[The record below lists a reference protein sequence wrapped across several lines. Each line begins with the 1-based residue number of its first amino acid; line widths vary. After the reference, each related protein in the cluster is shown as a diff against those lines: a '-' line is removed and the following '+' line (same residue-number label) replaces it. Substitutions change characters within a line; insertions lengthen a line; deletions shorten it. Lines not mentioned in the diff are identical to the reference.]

1 MSLAGLPR
9 QRCGFLRFPAVSCG
23 FLRFPA
29 VSCGA
34 ALAHQWRVLRSQ
46 NAGAVATGEFLSV
59 IFSCGLRSAVC
70 GLRSAVCG
78 LRSAVQDI

>member
-1 MSLAGLPR
+1 M
-9 QRCGFLRFPAVSCG
+9 
-23 FLRFPA
+23 
-29 VSCGA
+29 
-34 ALAHQWRVLRSQ
+34 AHQRRVLRSQ

-78 LRSAVQDI
+78 LRSAVCGLRSAVCGLGYITQRFSLFC